1 MDFFGLFLGFFGR
14 LLFGGELVPASTPD
28 AVTVLTKEGAQMD
41 PDG

>member
-14 LLFGGELVPASTPD
+14 LLFGGGLVPSLAPD
-28 AVTVLTKEGAQMD
+28 AIIVPTKEGAQMD